1 MSGQPTRAG
10 PSPDATKRGISGLL
24 PAEWRGF
31 FAFLRRPTLPG
42 RAELSLSGSARALPP
57 LVALDLL
64 LMAVVLGS
72 IGLATA
78 LGFKLPEH
86 ILDELKLSPV
96 LVGFIVIAAPIGE
109 EALFRGWLSGR
120 PGHIVAVTAL
130 LVGGAA
136 LFLSSSH
143 LVQLAGV
150 VLGVAVAA
158 AALFFLRG
166 SAALPWF
173 QRHFAWFF
181 YGSALLFA
189 SVHLTNFAGAG
200 ASAALLPLVVPQ
212 FVLALILGYLRV
224 NRGLLTGAA
233 MHMLHNALF
242 AGLMLAG
249 AS

>member
-10 PSPDATKRGISGLL
+10 WHARV
-24 PAEWRGF
+24 PAEWRRF
-31 FAFLRRPTLPG
+31 FAFLRRPTLPDH
-42 RAELSLSGSARALPP
+42 AHLSFGGSARALAP
-57 LVALDLL
+57 LLALDLL

-72 IGLATA
+72 IGLAA
-78 LGFKLPEH
+78 AMGLKLPEH
-86 ILDELKLSPV
+86 VLDELKLSPA

-120 PGHIVAVTAL
+120 TGHILAVIALVA
-130 LVGGAA
+130 GGAA
-136 LFLSSSH
+136 LLLADSSI
-143 LVQLAGV
+143 VKLAGV
-150 VLGVAVAA
+150 GLGVAVAA
-158 AALFFLRG
+158 AVPFLLRG
-166 SAALPWF
+166 RPALPWF

-181 YGSALLFA
+181 YASALLFA